1 MCIRKPL
8 SRALRRHL
16 EDNYQVL
23 GGTVLTSW
31 IKADGPL
38 NMQLPESGVNQRII
52 NLGAPVEQTDA
63 ARKDGA

>member
-1 MCIRKPL
+1 M
-8 SRALRRHL
+8 
-16 EDNYQVL
+16 
-23 GGTVLTSW
+23 TSW